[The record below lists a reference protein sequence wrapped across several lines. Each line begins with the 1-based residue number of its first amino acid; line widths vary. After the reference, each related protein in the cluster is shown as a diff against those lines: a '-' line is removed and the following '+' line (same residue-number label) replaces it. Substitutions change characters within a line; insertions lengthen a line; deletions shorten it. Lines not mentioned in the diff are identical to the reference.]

1 MKGAGAAVLFAVGV
15 VTSLATVAVHQLWW
29 GLVLGASATLSAL
42 LALSGGWLTRLPF
55 AAGWTGFLA
64 WMVPTRDEGDYA
76 ISADAQGVALL
87 ALALVV
93 VVLAL
98 ATLPRPVRR
107 SPVRGSGPPTMAA

>member
-1 MKGAGAAVLFAVGV
+1 MRVAGAVVLLAAGA

-29 GLVLGASATLSAL
+29 GLALGASATLAGLVAL
-42 LALSGGWLTRLPF
+42 RRGWLTRLPF
-55 AAGWTGFLA
+55 ATGWTGLVA
-64 WMVPTRDEGDYA
+64 WVVPTRDEGDYA

-93 VVLAL
+93 VVIAV

-107 SPVRGSGPPTMAA
+107 SPDQGVSPPTMAA